1 MNTDILFQNHK
12 IILWIYF
19 LEISKFPLQVDLQ
32 IAAFNHYS
40 FEQTIT
46 IQSSPP
52 PFFTNSSSLIELHQ
66 QQWTNESMN
75 SLPKQTRIIL
85 FNPYPPLHSLIL
97 FFT

>member
-40 FEQTIT
+40 FEQTIISNYT
-46 IQSSPP
+46 IFPSSILHE
-52 PFFTNSSSLIELHQ
+52 FHIELHQ

-75 SLPKQTRIIL
+75 SLPKTRIVL
-85 FNPYPPLHSLIL
+85 FNPYSPLHSSIL

>member
-40 FEQTIT
+40 FEQTIISNYT
-46 IQSSPP
+46 IFPSSIPHRATSTTMNEWIYEFSSQDSNR
-52 PFFTNSSSLIELHQ
+52 PF
-66 QQWTNESMN
+66 
-75 SLPKQTRIIL
+75 
-85 FNPYPPLHSLIL
+85 
-97 FFT
+97 